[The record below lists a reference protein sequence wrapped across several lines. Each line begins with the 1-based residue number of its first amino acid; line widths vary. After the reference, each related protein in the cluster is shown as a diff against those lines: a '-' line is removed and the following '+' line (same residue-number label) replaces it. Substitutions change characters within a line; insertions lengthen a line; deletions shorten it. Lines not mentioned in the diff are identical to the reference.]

1 VSDAPAGP
9 AATSP
14 GAADGRGRAGAPL
27 RWLVWAGAAVV
38 VAYLFR
44 SLALPL
50 LLGAL
55 VAYLLKPLI
64 VHAEG
69 FAVRRSVAVTGLF
82 VGLTLLL
89 VGAGFLLVPRFRAE
103 GLDLAAN
110 LPELAARLEVGI
122 DTGTRELVERYP
134 RLRRYLPVDEPPGW
148 LFRRIEERA
157 GSGDLASQAGAIAF
171 VVLLVPIFA
180 FFVLR
185 DGGKMMGALLD
196 RLPPAH
202 IETSVAAWCEIDQII
217 GRYLRG
223 LALDGLVVGVLAG
236 LGLWLIGVPY
246 PLLLGAFTALVNPLP
261 YLGTILSVTAA
272 AVVSLAAG
280 QGLGTVG
287 WILGLYLLIRI
298 LDDVVIAVVTIGGSV
313 HLHPLLVLASI
324 LAGEHALGLVG
335 MVIAVPLVTVI
346 KEIARLLL
354 EHRETLERAH
364 RPVVAQSIA
373 IEHYVS

>member
-1 VSDAPAGP
+1 MTETAPAP
-9 AATSP
+9 AAGGRWGSP
-14 GAADGRGRAGAPL
+14 LAWVGGL
-27 RWLVWAGAAVV
+27 V
-38 VAYLFR
+38 VAAIVVYLFR
-44 SLALPL
+44 SLTLPL
-50 LLGAL
+50 VLGAL

-69 FAVRRSVAVTGLF
+69 FAVRRSIAVIGLF
-82 VGLTLLL
+82 AGLVLLL
-89 VGAGFLLVPRFRAE
+89 VGTGVFLVPRFRAE
-103 GLDLAAN
+103 GLDLITN
-110 LPELAARLEVGI
+110 LPDLAARLEVGI
-122 DTGTRELVERYP
+122 DAGTRELAERYP
-134 RLRRYLPVDEPPGW
+134 RLRRYLPVDEQPGW
-148 LFRRIEERA
+148 LFRRIEE
-157 GSGDLASQAGAIAF
+157 SVNHGDLPAKAGALAF
-171 VVLLVPIFA
+171 VVVLVPIFT
-180 FFVLR
+180 FFLLK
-185 DGGKMMGALLD
+185 DGGKLMGALLD
-196 RLPPAH
+196 RLPPVH

-223 LALDGLVVGVLAG
+223 LALDGLVVGILAG

-261 YLGTILSVTAA
+261 YLGTILSLGAA
-272 AVVSLAAG
+272 AIVSLAAG

-287 WILGLYLLIRI
+287 WIVGLYLLIRI

-324 LAGEHALGLVG
+324 LAGEHAMGLVG

-364 RPVVAQSIA
+364 RPMIAQSIA